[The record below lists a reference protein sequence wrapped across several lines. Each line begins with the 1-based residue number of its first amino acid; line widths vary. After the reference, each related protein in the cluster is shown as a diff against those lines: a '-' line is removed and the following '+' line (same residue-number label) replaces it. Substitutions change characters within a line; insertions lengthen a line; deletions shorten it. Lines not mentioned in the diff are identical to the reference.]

1 MKAIGYAALV
11 SLIAGGAYAGGYV
24 APVVEQP
31 VAAPVEPVVTTTP
44 GGWDGFYAGLQYGK
58 GTGDL
63 GNRGTLADFG
73 DFDAYGLHA
82 GYQKGFNKFVVG
94 GELDYNKVSPDEN
107 YSDGDLTRL
116 RVRAG
121 YDAGKFL
128 PYVTL
133 GAAKLDTD
141 EFSDTGL
148 TYGLG
153 VDYKV
158 AEHFTVGAEYSRNDF
173 KDVLHDSAGVDG
185 NDLDLDLV
193 QIRASY
199 KF

>member
-1 MKAIGYAALV
+1 MKAIGYAALM
-11 SLIAGGAYAGGYV
+11 SLVAGGAYAGGYV
-24 APVVEQP
+24 APVVDQP
-31 VAAPVEPVVTTTP
+31 VIAPVETIAPAPV
-44 GGWDGFYAGLQYGK
+44 GNWDGFYAGLQYGK

-63 GNRGTLADFG
+63 GNRGALPDLG

-82 GYQKGFNKFVVG
+82 GYQKGLGKFVLG

-116 RVRAG
+116 RLRAG

-141 EFSDTGL
+141 EFSDTGM

-158 AEHFTVGAEYSRNDF
+158 AEHFTVGAEYTRNDF
-173 KDVLHDSAGVDG
+173 KDVLQDSAGVDG
-185 NDLDLDLV
+185 NDLDLNLV
-193 QIRASY
+193 QLRASY

>member
-1 MKAIGYAALV
+1 MKAIGYAALAL
-11 SLIAGGAYAGGYV
+11 LIAGGAYAGGYV

-31 VAAPVEPVVTTTP
+31 VITPVETVAPSVGT
-44 GGWDGFYAGLQYGK
+44 WDGFYAGLQYGK

-63 GNRGTLADFG
+63 GNRGALADFG

-82 GYQKGFNKFVVG
+82 GYQKGFGKFVLG
-94 GELDYNKVSPDEN
+94 GELDYNKVSPDEV

-116 RVRAG
+116 RLRAG
-121 YDAGKFL
+121 YDAGRFL

-158 AEHFTVGAEYSRNDF
+158 AEHFTVGAEYTRNDF
-173 KDVLHDSAGVDG
+173 KDVLHDSLGVDG
-185 NDLDLDLV
+185 NDLDMNMV
-193 QIRASY
+193 QVRASY

>member
-1 MKAIGYAALV
+1 MKAIGYATLV

-31 VAAPVEPVVTTTP
+31 VVAPIEPMTIEP
-44 GGWDGFYAGLQYGK
+44 SNWNGFYAGLQYGK
-58 GTGDL
+58 GSGDL
-63 GNRGTLADFG
+63 GNRGTQPDFG
-73 DFDAYGLHA
+73 DFDAYGVHA
-82 GYQKGFNKFVVG
+82 GYQRGFGKFVLG
-94 GELDYNKVSPDEN
+94 GELDYNKLSPDEEA
-107 YSDGDLTRL
+107 YSDGDMTRL
-116 RVRAG
+116 RLRAG
-121 YDAGKFL
+121 YDMGKFL
-128 PYVTL
+128 PYATL

-158 AEHFTVGAEYSRNDF
+158 AEHFTVGAEYTRNDF
-173 KDVLHDSAGVDG
+173 KDVLQDSAGVDG
-185 NDLDLDLV
+185 NDLDMDMV

>member
-1 MKAIGYAALV
+1 MKTIGYAALM
-11 SLIAGGAYAGGYV
+11 SLVAGGAFAGGYS

-31 VAAPVEPVVTTTP
+31 VIAPIETITMAPV
-44 GGWDGFYAGLQYGK
+44 GNWDGFYAGLQYGK

-82 GYQKGFNKFVVG
+82 GYQKGFGKFVAG
-94 GELDYNKVSPDEN
+94 GELDYNKVSPDEV

-116 RVRAG
+116 RLRAG

-128 PYVTL
+128 PYATV
-133 GAAKLDTD
+133 GVAKLSTD
-141 EFSDTGL
+141 EFSDTGM
-148 TYGLG
+148 TYGVG

-173 KDVLHDSAGVDG
+173 KDVLKDSAGVDG
-185 NDLDLDLV
+185 NDLDLNMVLV
-193 QIRASY
+193 RASY
-199 KF
+199 NF

>member
-1 MKAIGYAALV
+1 MKAIGYAAIL
-11 SLIAGGAYAGGYV
+11 SLIAGGAFAGGYA
-24 APVVEQP
+24 APVIEQP
-31 VAAPVEPVVTTTP
+31 VAAPVEPVIMAAP
-44 GGWDGFYAGLQYGK
+44 GNWDGFYAGLQYGT
-58 GTGDL
+58 GSGDL
-63 GNRGTLADFG
+63 GDRGELADFG

-82 GYQKGFNKFVVG
+82 GYQKGFGKFVLG
-94 GELDYNKVSPDEN
+94 GELDYNKVSPDN
-107 YSDGDLTRL
+107 DYSNGDMTRL
-116 RVRAG
+116 RLRAG
-121 YDAGKFL
+121 YDMDRFL

-133 GAAKLDTD
+133 GAADLDTD
-141 EFSDTGL
+141 QFSDTGL

-173 KDVLHDSAGVDG
+173 KDVLHDSAGIDG

-199 KF
+199 RF